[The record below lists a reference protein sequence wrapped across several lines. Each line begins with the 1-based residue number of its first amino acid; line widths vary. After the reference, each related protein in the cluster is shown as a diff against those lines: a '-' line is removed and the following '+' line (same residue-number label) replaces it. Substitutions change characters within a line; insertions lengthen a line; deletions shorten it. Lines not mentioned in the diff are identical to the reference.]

1 MVARDVSR
9 WVQISVE
16 ADRESVDDLAV
27 MLGRYCVGGAVVE
40 IRLGEDHE
48 SSGDRATVKGF
59 LPAWDHETCR
69 KLEIALLLLG
79 QTSAMS
85 APHVCVLEPR
95 DWLESWKEFFP
106 PQRIGT
112 RTVVVPTWREY
123 TPSPGEIVIRLDPG
137 MAFGTGLHAT
147 TRLCLMTVER
157 LLRPGMAV
165 LDVGTGSG
173 ILAIAAALQG
183 AKAVRALDTDPLA
196 VRVAKD
202 NVALNQVEAIVQ
214 VDQDSLDSDWL
225 GCVRPGWDGCDM
237 LLINILAETIIDLA
251 PAMARAMRGGGIF
264 CASGVLSGKADTVA
278 RALAGERLVVDERLQ
293 EDDWVAL
300 VGRKT

>member
-1 MVARDVSR
+1 M
-9 WVQISVE
+9 QISVE
-16 ADRESVDDLAV
+16 ADAESVDDLAV

-40 IRLGEDHE
+40 LRMAEAHE

-59 LPAWDHETCR
+59 LPAWDQETCR

-85 APHVCVLEPR
+85 APRICVLEPR
-95 DWLESWKEFFP
+95 DWSESWKEFFP
-106 PQRIGT
+106 PQHIGA
-112 RTVVVPTWREY
+112 RTVIVPTWHEY
-123 TPSPGEIVIRLDPG
+123 RPDPGEVVIHLDPG

-147 TRLCLMTVER
+147 TRLCLMAVER
-157 LLRPGMAV
+157 LLRPGMVV

-183 AKAVRALDTDPLA
+183 ARAVTALDTDPVA
-196 VRVAKD
+196 VKVARD
-202 NVALNQVEAIVQ
+202 NVALNRVEAIVQ
-214 VDQDSLDSDWL
+214 VDQGSLDADWL
-225 GCVRPGWDGCDM
+225 GRMRPGRDECDM

-251 PAMARAMRGGGIF
+251 PAMARAMRSGGIF
-264 CASGVLSGKADTVA
+264 CASGVLSAKADMVA
-278 RALAGERLVVDERLQ
+278 CALAGERLVVDERLE

-300 VGRKT
+300 VGRKA